1 MKNDFIKGH
10 ILSARVIPQ
19 VNRALAE
26 ELKLRPDQKSLLLF
40 TADADDIAY
49 IAADYATKM
58 CDVEV
63 VYGESMYAG
72 AANANSALAGDCIIM
87 IAGPNP
93 DEVRNALKFI
103 EEMHENDELHFT
115 SCNDD
120 DSIFYLSYCV
130 SRTGSY
136 LSKINGIP
144 EGAPLAYCVG
154 APLESVFGTDAAM
167 KAADVQMVAFFGPPT
182 NTNFSGAMF
191 TGSQSA
197 CQAACTAY
205 ADAIQSVADCHIKA

>member
-1 MKNDFIKGH
+1 MKNEIIKGH
-10 ILSARVIPQ
+10 VLSARVIPQ
-19 VNRALAE
+19 VNRSLAD
-26 ELKLRPDQKSLLLF
+26 ELKLRADQKSLLIF

-63 VYGESMYAG
+63 VYGESMFAG
-72 AANANSALAGDCIIM
+72 AANANTALAGDCIIM
-87 IAGPNP
+87 LAGPNP

-103 EEMHENDELHFT
+103 EEVHEGDDVHFVA
-115 SCNDD
+115 CNDAND
-120 DSIFYLSYCV
+120 IIYLSYCV

-136 LSKINGIP
+136 LSKLKGIP
-144 EGAPLAYCVG
+144 EGDPLAYCVG
-154 APLESVFGTDAAM
+154 APMESVFGTDAAM
-167 KAADVQMVAFFGPPT
+167 KAADVKMVAFYGPPT

-197 CQAACTAY
+197 CQAACNAY
-205 ADAIQSVADCHIKA
+205 ADAIQSVADCPIKR